1 MASTQPEP
9 LKRRSAGILLHPTSL
24 PGRYGIGDLG
34 PVAHA
39 WVETLARHQQTWWQ
53 ILPLGPTGYGDS
65 PYQSYSAFAGS
76 PNLISPD
83 LLARD
88 GLIAPSDLANVHFPP
103 GKVDFDNVTKFKHWL
118 LDRAWQAFGRGAG
131 GQLRGPFEQF
141 KREEAHWLDDYAL
154 FMAIKHAHGG
164 RSWDEW
170 PAELVRREPAALD
183 RARRELVDAVGTQQF
198 RQFLFFRQWRGLR
211 EHAHRL
217 GVKLFGDAPIF
228 VAADSADVWAH
239 PEQFLLDADRRP
251 KVVAGVPP
259 DYFSATGQ
267 LWGNPLYDWGRM
279 KAEGYAWWIAR
290 IRANLRQVD
299 LVRLDHFRGFEA
311 AWHIPAGAPTAQK
324 GEWVKGP
331 AGDLLAALRQALGGL
346 PLVAEDLGLISKEVH
361 ALRDQFG
368 LPGMYI
374 LQFAYGGAV
383 EFRFLPHNHVRNAAV
398 YTGTHDNDTTFGWW
412 QHITEGERQFFRRYD
427 PHADEDPVWQLIRTA
442 WASVADFAIV
452 PMQDVL
458 TLGSEARMNVPGTP
472 SGNWTWRM
480 TDEQMATPAW
490 ARLADLTELYYR
502 QPGPDKRE

>member
-1 MASTQPEP
+1 MTV

-24 PGRYGIGDLG
+24 PGPYGIGDLG
-34 PVAHA
+34 PVAFR
-39 WVETLARHQQTWWQ
+39 WVETLARHRQTWWQ
-53 ILPLGPTGYGDS
+53 VLPLGPTGYGDS

-83 LLARD
+83 LLVKD
-88 GLIAPSDLANVHFPP
+88 GLVAATDLDNVRFPP
-103 GKVDFDNVTKFKHWL
+103 DHVDFENVTKFKDWL

-131 GQLRGPFEQF
+131 GQLREPFDQF
-141 KREEAHWLDDYAL
+141 NRAEAHWLDDYAL
-154 FMAIKHAHGG
+154 FMALKAANGNRG
-164 RSWDEW
+164 WQDW
-170 PAELVRREPAALD
+170 PDNVRRREPAALD
-183 RARRELVDAVGTQQF
+183 RSRKELADPIGAQRF
-198 RQFLFFRQWRGLR
+198 RQFLFFRQWDGLR
-211 EHAHRL
+211 EHARRL

-228 VAADSADVWAH
+228 VSPDSADVWANPH
-239 PEQFLLDADRRP
+239 LFLLDPARRP

-267 LWGNPLYDWGRM
+267 LWGNPLYDWNRM
-279 KAEGYAWWIAR
+279 KAEGYRWWVAR

-311 AWHIPAGAPTAQK
+311 AWHIPAGAKTAQV

-331 AGDLLAALRQALGGL
+331 AADLLAALKRELNGL

-361 ALRDQFG
+361 RLRDEFD

-383 EFRFLPHNHVRNAAV
+383 EFRFLPHNHIRNAVV
-398 YTGTHDNDTTFGWW
+398 YTGTHDNDTTLGWW
-412 QHITEGERQFFRRYD
+412 QTITEGERNFLRRYD
-427 PHADEDPVWQLIRTA
+427 PHVNEDPVWHLIRIA
-442 WASVADFAIV
+442 WASVADFAMV

-458 TLGSEARMNVPGTP
+458 GLGSEARMNTPGTP
-472 SGNWTWRM
+472 SGNWRWRM
-480 TDEQMATPAW
+480 TEEQMATPAW
-490 ARLADLTELYYR
+490 SRLADLTELYYR